1 MDVSGDYHPRSRKR
15 SKGVQKSGRSH
26 AIVIREDGDLQS
38 QTKRKSLMSRVRHF
52 LRKFDRQPSFEEQ
65 EREVYIRKIKMND
78 QGGGG
83 EGDAARGAGSA
94 NPPNIPEGPYS
105 SADFDLND
113 TVRTAVTD
121 YTDASSTARSLQ
133 GLRGPKLDWWFPAK
147 AAFGRK
153 KDVAVEELFDRLTR
167 PSMNT
172 NTKIDSFLLRD
183 SVDADKIETRQS
195 KWIDRGKGYF
205 HKQVS
210 ERARPGN
217 SSSQNPDPDDTILV
231 CRLHFPQ
238 RRKNKQAALVET
250 GVHAGRSLVKL
261 AGIRNMTWHRLRH
274 DAFSSLISM
283 HFSRM
288 ILMVV
293 GAYVFAWLLFSLF
306 WWSAFL
312 AEPQC
317 VTGTSGWLDALI
329 MSISTANT
337 IGYGMR
343 AIKVS
348 QPIISSIFQYRAGW
362 TDSPSPFL
370 QRPLFFK
377 AHDRQRVGLHLQH
390 RDTICA
396 AFVDDHYGRPA
407 GGNSLLQ
414 AEPAQEA
421 EPDDLHLGLRCCVPT
436 RWRAQVHVP
445 RRRCQADHH
454 HPARDRGLPAHLQSQ
469 QVRCGMR

>member
-38 QTKRKSLMSRVRHF
+38 QTKRRSLMSRVRHF

-153 KDVAVEELFDRLTR
+153 KDVAVAELFDRLTR

-210 ERARPGN
+210 ERARARA
-217 SSSQNPDPDDTILV
+217 QAIL
-231 CRLHFPQ
+231 PA
-238 RRKNKQAALVET
+238 K
-250 GVHAGRSLVKL
+250 
-261 AGIRNMTWHRLRH
+261 
-274 DAFSSLISM
+274 
-283 HFSRM
+283 
-288 ILMVV
+288 
-293 GAYVFAWLLFSLF
+293 SLF
-306 WWSAFL
+306 L
-312 AEPQC
+312 
-317 VTGTSGWLDALI
+317 TTL
-329 MSISTANT
+329 
-337 IGYGMR
+337 
-343 AIKVS
+343 
-348 QPIISSIFQYRAGW
+348 SS
-362 TDSPSPFL
+362 
-370 QRPLFFK
+370 
-377 AHDRQRVGLHLQH
+377 
-390 RDTICA
+390 CA
-396 AFVDDHYGRPA
+396 ASTSRRGERTSRPHWWRRGSTR
-407 GGNSLLQ
+407 GGPS
-414 AEPAQEA
+414 
-421 EPDDLHLGLRCCVPT
+421 
-436 RWRAQVHVP
+436 
-445 RRRCQADHH
+445 
-454 HPARDRGLPAHLQSQ
+454 
-469 QVRCGMR
+469 